1 MTETQRMSYP
11 RIFYIT
17 FRFVLRRRRQPGTGL
32 VKDGRVWRIRMQKA
46 FYSSDGVRGYSE
58 REKTLRSEKLL
69 DNKVQDK
76 NNGYDRNSKNVISAY
91 ILYNFSLRS
100 APKTAA
106 LCLLNL
112 YGNAVTELCTVRKIR
127 REGYVVVAE

>member
-1 MTETQRMSYP
+1 
-11 RIFYIT
+11 
-17 FRFVLRRRRQPGTGL
+17 
-32 VKDGRVWRIRMQKA
+32 MQKA